1 MGKKPA
7 APAKKNRLLQA
18 LKVKAGGKVKGGVK
32 AKVGVKVPKVGVK
45 AKIGGKAKVGG
56 KAKLHVKIGA
66 PKIAGGFSFGAK
78 GGAKGKAK
86 GGLKMKVKVH
96 KMKITYKL
104 KAGYENKV
112 APKDFLKGT
121 TCRASFEKAY
131 QGVYTVN
138 HDRKLTQFLGK
149 KCFRQVVRM
158 RGELSCAA
166 CDNTKEKFFTD
177 ASKLALKASDVQNL
191 GFCVQFMAK
200 FNSYKTLLGD
210 MLAFAA
216 TMKIDTKAAQAK
228 LDALKWST
236 DANCASG
243 ATPAAPAKKDGKKP
257 ATPAKKDD
265 KKPSTPAKKAI
276 KNQLPV

>member
-1 MGKKPA
+1 MGKPA

-18 LKVKAGGKVKGGVK
+18 LKAKAGGKAKVGAK
-32 AKVGVKVPKVGVK
+32 AKVGVKVPKVGVKAKVGGK

-131 QGVYTVN
+131 Q
-138 HDRKLTQFLGK
+138 D
-149 KCFRQVVRM
+149 
-158 RGELSCAA
+158 
-166 CDNTKEKFFTD
+166 
-177 ASKLALKASDVQNL
+177 
-191 GFCVQFMAK
+191 
-200 FNSYKTLLGD
+200 
-210 MLAFAA
+210 
-216 TMKIDTKAAQAK
+216 
-228 LDALKWST
+228 
-236 DANCASG
+236 
-243 ATPAAPAKKDGKKP
+243 
-257 ATPAKKDD
+257 
-265 KKPSTPAKKAI
+265 
-276 KNQLPV
+276 

>member
-1 MGKKPA
+1 
-7 APAKKNRLLQA
+7 
-18 LKVKAGGKVKGGVK
+18 
-32 AKVGVKVPKVGVK
+32 
-45 AKIGGKAKVGG
+45 
-56 KAKLHVKIGA
+56 
-66 PKIAGGFSFGAK
+66 
-78 GGAKGKAK
+78 
-86 GGLKMKVKVH
+86 
-96 KMKITYKL
+96 
-104 KAGYENKV
+104 
-112 APKDFLKGT
+112 
-121 TCRASFEKAY
+121 
-131 QGVYTVN
+131 
-138 HDRKLTQFLGK
+138 
-149 KCFRQVVRM
+149 M

-166 CDNTKEKFFTD
+166 CDNAKEKFFTD

-243 ATPAAPAKKDGKKP
+243 ATPAAPAKKDDKKP

-265 KKPSTPAKKAI
+265 KKPAAPAKKDEKKPAAPAKKERI
-276 KNQLPV
+276 LQAPVKKDDKKPAAPAKKDEKKPATP